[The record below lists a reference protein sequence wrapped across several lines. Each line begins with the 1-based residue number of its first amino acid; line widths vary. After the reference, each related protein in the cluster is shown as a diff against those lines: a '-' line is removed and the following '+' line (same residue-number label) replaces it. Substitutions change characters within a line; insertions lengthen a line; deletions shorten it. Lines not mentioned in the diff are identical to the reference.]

1 MELKIHTDGGSL
13 NNPGQAASAFV
24 MYLDNKELY
33 KEGKPLGIATN
44 NDAEYTAL
52 INALTKVIEMKKTG
66 VLQNVSKISV
76 FADSNLMVQQVN
88 GMWKI
93 KHAPIQEYVFK
104 IRGFENEIGLPIS
117 YTYVPREQ
125 NTVADGLVK
134 KALGR

>member
-13 NNPGQAASAFV
+13 NNPGQAAAAFV
-24 MYLDNKELY
+24 MYLNGDEIY
-33 KEGKPLGIATN
+33 KEGKVMGVATN

-52 INALTKVIEMKKTG
+52 INALTKVKEMRNLGTLKD
-66 VLQNVSKISV
+66 VVKISV
-76 FADSNLMVQQVN
+76 FADSNLVVSQVN
-88 GMWKI
+88 GLWKI
-93 KHAPIQEYVFK
+93 KHAPIQNYVLEVK
-104 IRGFENEIGLPIS
+104 SLENEINLPIS